1 MDAFLV
7 RMPSGSRYWA
17 VVDDELQ
24 VMPVADR
31 YLRDLRFGRSRAE
44 LTTKSYA
51 GAIALYLRWCR
62 RTGRDWSTAAAD
74 MGLFIVWLKYSSG
87 GASQVVVAGPGVDPV
102 RRERRINGVLTGV
115 RGFLAHAVAA
125 KAAPGW
131 VLAQIY
137 EIASTQ
143 DLPLEA
149 QGEDAGIGYRL
160 GARHRLQEPEIEVNR
175 ASDEE
180 IVALLHACRSARD
193 RLIVLL
199 MARVGLRVG
208 QLAGLRRCDAHLMV
222 DSRILGCDIEGPH
235 LHIVRRQNPNTA
247 WSKRRS
253 SIWFPADFLVVQAF
267 DQYVYERH
275 EFLGNDSSDFLLV
288 NLFRPP
294 LGSPITPDAVGELV
308 ERLAR
313 RANLDRHLT
322 PHMPR
327 RAFGSNVADAGG
339 SLDEVQRL
347 LGQKDPRSPRPY
359 LRPDVRRLRAA
370 VGRVPSP
377 REHGQETR

>member
-1 MDAFLV
+1 
-7 RMPSGSRYWA
+7 MPSGSRYWT
-17 VVDDELQ
+17 VVDDQLQ
-24 VMPVADR
+24 VLPVADR

-51 GAIALYLRWCR
+51 GAIALYMRWCR
-62 RTGRDWSTAAAD
+62 RTDRDWSTAAAD

-87 GASQVVVAGPGVDPV
+87 GVSKVVVAGPGVDPV

-125 KAAPGW
+125 KEAPGW
-131 VLAQIY
+131 VLGQLY

-149 QGEDAGIGYRL
+149 QGEDTGVGYRL
-160 GARHRLQEPEIEVNR
+160 GARHRLQEPETEVDR
-175 ASDEE
+175 ATDEE

-193 RLIVLL
+193 RLSILV

-222 DSRILGCDIEGPH
+222 DSRILGCDVEGPH
-235 LHIVRRQNPNTA
+235 LHVVRRQNPNTA

-253 SIWFPADFLVVQAF
+253 SIWFPVDFLVVQAF

-275 EFLGNDSSDFLLV
+275 EFLGNDGSDFLLV

-294 LGSPITPDAVGELV
+294 LGSPVTPDAVGELV

-313 RANLDRHLT
+313 RAGLEGHLT
-322 PHMPR
+322 PHMLR
-327 RAFGSNVADAGG
+327 RAFGSNVRVFTSAVDLRRGG
-339 SLDEVQRL
+339 VLEIAS
-347 LGQKDPRSPRPY
+347 
-359 LRPDVRRLRAA
+359 RAA
-370 VGRVPSP
+370 GDRFPGL
-377 REHGQETR
+377 EAG